1 MRKNYSCRNEQ
12 LIYQMPIPDLIN
24 EFKLM
29 FEKRSGLC
37 ADKRAIVKERMRLL
51 VKNKVVTFEKEE
63 VK

>member
-29 FEKRSGLC
+29 F
-37 ADKRAIVKERMRLL
+37 VKKSQLPSSQRNYIKLRMREL
-51 VKNKVVTFEKEE
+51 VECGVVKIN
-63 VK
+63 